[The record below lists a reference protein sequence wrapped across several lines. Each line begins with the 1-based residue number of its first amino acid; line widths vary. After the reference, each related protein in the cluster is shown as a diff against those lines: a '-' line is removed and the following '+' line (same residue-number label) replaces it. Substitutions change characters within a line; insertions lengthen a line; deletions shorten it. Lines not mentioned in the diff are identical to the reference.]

1 MTPPCPCGLTSDRI
15 NISLSFLCWV
25 LAERGKMSP
34 GPAPA
39 LTVSSLRGLA
49 FGWVPTSNIWLLCFP
64 RGLSP
69 PLFLFLPSVLL
80 SSLLSHGGK
89 PLVYFCS
96 EGGVGKLL
104 QFTDSPPPPPQH
116 ISCHIG
122 SVSSVFYGKHCTN
135 QVVFFF
141 NALFVLHEVF
151 HVYSRWNYPKYNT
164 WCIFTYVFSYE
175 HPLKFKDLV

>member
-69 PLFLFLPSVLL
+69 PVFLFLPSVLL

-96 EGGVGKLL
+96 EGGVWETSAVHRSLL
-104 QFTDSPPPPPQH
+104 PRSHPNTSPAILDLTPMTLSHQ
-116 ISCHIG
+116 SSIG
-122 SVSSVFYGKHCTN
+122 NTLYKPIC
-135 QVVFFF
+135 FFF
-141 NALFVLHEVF
+141 QALFESF
-151 HVYSRWNYPKYNT
+151 CP
-164 WCIFTYVFSYE
+164 
-175 HPLKFKDLV
+175 P

>member
-135 QVVFFF
+135 QVVFFLTPF
-141 NALFVLHEVF
+141 LFSMKSSMCIQGGITPNITLGAYLLMCSHM
-151 HVYSRWNYPKYNT
+151 NT
-164 WCIFTYVFSYE
+164 
-175 HPLKFKDLV
+175 P